1 MRDPKG
7 IFRDSLVSNLAEVL
21 ALVPDL
27 NLADDAQ
34 IAELARQA
42 GDLVEHDASTLRDD
56 PIARANTASR
66 ADEICSL
73 FSL

>member
-1 MRDPKG
+1 MER
-7 IFRDSLVSNLAEVL
+7 RVSMS
-21 ALVPDL
+21 DL
-27 NLADDAQ
+27 YQTSADLRASVAD
-34 IAELARQA
+34 LARQA

>member
-1 MRDPKG
+1 M
-7 IFRDSLVSNLAEVL
+7 S
-21 ALVPDL
+21 DL
-27 NLADDAQ
+27 YQTSADLRASVAD
-34 IAELARQA
+34 LARQA
-42 GDLVEHDASTLRDD
+42 GDLVEHDAETLRDD